1 MPFAKI
7 KLPPGMFRNGT
18 EYEAAGRWY
27 NGNLVR
33 WENGRLKPIGGW
45 LALLTAGVH
54 FTGVARGGIAFTDNL
69 GFNYLAIGT
78 NSNLYVGSN
87 NTVTDMT
94 PTGFVAGRVDSILGS
109 GYGAGPYGNELYGRA
124 RTINTLQLN
133 ATTWQF
139 DTFGNTIVMVSSSD
153 QNIWQFDPTT
163 GLVTKPA
170 GSPTCLAVMS
180 TNESFLIALGA
191 AGNGRLVQW
200 ADIGSSTIWTPTG
213 INSAGSIPVNSAGRL
228 MAGSRVGLQNL
239 LWTNIDVHLLNFI
252 GGQGVYAPV
261 RIGTSCGLIGPRAW
275 AVAASAAGAGETAY
289 WMSKGGFFAYAGA
302 VVQVP
307 CEVQDFLWAN
317 INFTQAAKIYAS
329 PNARHNEII
338 WFFPSLNSTEN
349 DSYVIFNYKEN
360 IWYFGLQSTLG
371 ARTTYIDRGVFEY
384 PAGVD
389 PAGLIYEHEFGFLA
403 NGASRVGQIF
413 ALSGPAEIGNGDQ
426 VINSN
431 LLLPDGF
438 NLTALQLTP
447 RARFAPAGPLYTSTP
462 VPMTPNTE
470 GYVPLRFSGRQVAFQ
485 IDAIADSDWALGTS
499 RFETAAGGGR

>member
-1 MPFAKI
+1 MALMKV

-18 EYEAAGRWY
+18 EYESVGRWY
-27 NGNLVR
+27 NGNMVR

-45 LALLTAGVH
+45 LALLAAGVH
-54 FTGVARGGIAFTDNL
+54 LTGVARGGIAFTDNL

-78 NSNLYVGSN
+78 NSNLYIGSN

-94 PTGFVAGRVDSILGS
+94 PATFTAGRVDSILGA
-109 GYGAGPYGNELYGRA
+109 GYGAGAYGRELYGRV

-153 QNIWQFDPTT
+153 QNLWQFDPTT

-200 ADIGSSTIWTPTG
+200 ADVGSSTIWTPTG
-213 INSAGSIPVNSAGRL
+213 TNSAGSIPINSAGRL

-239 LWTNIDVHLLNFI
+239 LWTNIDVHLLNFV

-261 RIGTSCGLIGPRAW
+261 RIGTACGLIGPRAW

-289 WMSKGGFFAYAGA
+289 WMSKGGFFAYAGQ

-360 IWYFGLQSTLG
+360 IWYFGLQSALG
-371 ARTTYIDRGVFEY
+371 NRTTYIDRGVFEY
-384 PAGVD
+384 PSGVD
-389 PAGLIYEHEFGFLA
+389 PTGVVFEHEFGYLA
-403 NGASRVGQIF
+403 NGASRVGTVF
-413 ALSGPAEIGNGDQ
+413 AQSGPAEIGSGDK
-426 VINSN
+426 IIYSN
-431 LLLPDGF
+431 LMLPDGF
-438 NLTALQLTP
+438 NLSALVLST
-447 RARFAPAGPLYTSTP
+447 RARFAPAGPLTTNAP
-462 VPMTPNTE
+462 VAMTPNVE
-470 GYVPLRFSGRQVAFQ
+470 GYVPMRFSGRQVAFQ
-485 IDAIADSDWALGTS
+485 IDIVADTDWALGTP
-499 RFETAAGGGR
+499 RFEVVGGGGR